1 MPSTRK
7 GLGIGH
13 FTNGTEYYKACLK
26 WHTSLDIT
34 PEEVHQKGL
43 DEVGRISKEIKTV
56 GIPYLLLIDYAK
68 IQMLY
73 N

>member
-13 FTNGTEYYKACLK
+13 LTNGTEYYKACLK

-43 DEVGRISKEIKTV
+43 DEVDRISNEIKTV
-56 GIPYLLLIDYAK
+56 GTPYLLLKDNTK
-68 IQMLY
+68 I
-73 N
+73 

>member
-13 FTNGTEYYKACLK
+13 LNNGTEYYKACLK

-56 GIPYLLLIDYAK
+56 STPYLLLKDNTK
-68 IQMLY
+68 I
-73 N
+73 